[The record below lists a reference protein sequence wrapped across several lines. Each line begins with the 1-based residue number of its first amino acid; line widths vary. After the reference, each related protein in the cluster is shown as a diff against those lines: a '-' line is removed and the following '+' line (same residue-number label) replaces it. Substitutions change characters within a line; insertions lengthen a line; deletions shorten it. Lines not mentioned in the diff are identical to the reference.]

1 MIEMEKLNV
10 RLGTW
15 SQRLA
20 PGYSWCFRCETPWL
34 FVKHHDTEYVELTET
49 QAGRACFALC
59 EKCWAELT
67 IKQRMPYYRQL
78 WEHWE
83 SLGVGEE
90 RHWQDIEAAVL
101 AGR

>member
-34 FVKHHDTEYVELTET
+34 FVKGHDTKYSPD
-49 QAGRACFALC
+49 RACFPLC
-59 EKCWAELT
+59 EKCWGELT
-67 IKQRMPYYRQL
+67 PDERLPYYRQL
-78 WEHWE
+78 WEHWKDVSSVDGKE
-83 SLGVGEE
+83 
-90 RHWQDIEAAVL
+90 WPAIEAAVL
-101 AGR
+101 AGG